1 METGKGNSFKRTSND
16 NTSIMPPKKLMK
28 QDVGNGDTQ
37 FERAFSSSEDEE
49 AYETEEDDD
58 YEESEEDA
66 SAEEEEEAPAPTQA
80 PSPLKPVDY
89 HTSRK
94 KRPVAAVAPLSWAV
108 AAAPTTKKPAAA
120 AGRQRKTAATK
131 DTAPKVEALT
141 VRKKRAVAGAPAG
154 EYEIKY
160 DDKTNVVDL
169 STTQHRYLRTK
180 ATLDDR

>member
-1 METGKGNSFKRTSND
+1 LETGKGNSFKRTSND

-89 HTSRK
+89 RTSRK
-94 KRPVAAVAPLSWAV
+94 KRPVAVVAPLPRV
-108 AAAPTTKKPAAA
+108 DAAAPTTKKPAA
-120 AGRQRKTAATK
+120 GRQRKTAAVADK
-131 DTAPKVEALT
+131 EPPKVEPLR
-141 VRKKRAVAGAPAG
+141 VRKKPASSG

-160 DDKTNVVDL
+160 DDKTLAVDL
-169 STTQHRYLRTK
+169 STAQHRFLRTK
-180 ATLDDR
+180 MSLDER